1 MNNSSDFY
9 IWATEW
15 DLKWLAQTKYLRDN
29 LDSKEF
35 WNMLYSEYI
44 EDISRIIEEELWFKP
59 DLRVASIQEF
69 SAFKRYQKEAIKI
82 EKSWKNINEKNRTIK
97 DYLGIMSSTIQ
108 NDLIEYSNKEW
119 HKMEER
125 IANEHWIDLEDDDK
139 INPIIWSKIDKLR
152 DRLAAEIPVLDR
164 DF

>member
-1 MNNSSDFY
+1 MNNQQEFY
-9 IWATEW
+9 IWWTDLDYAFMAATK
-15 DLKWLAQTKYLRDN
+15 DVTKRLN
-29 LDSKEF
+29 SKEF

-44 EDISRIIEEELWFKP
+44 EDISRIIKEELWFKP
-59 DLRVASIQEF
+59 DLRVSSIQDF
-69 SAFKRYQKEAIKI
+69 STFKRYQKEAKLLTDSWL
-82 EKSWKNINEKNRTIK
+82 EKDKDWLTVKN
-97 DYLGIMSSTIQ
+97 YLGFMSSKIQ
-108 NDLIEYSNKEW
+108 DDLIEYSNKEW

-125 IANEHWIDLEDDDK
+125 IANEYWIDVEDDDK